1 MDETI
6 PVEKPDTDNIDYLLW
21 SISNKDDQTAYRS
34 LFEQYYVALCQFA
47 RRYIDDQETREDIVQ
62 DVFFTIWEK
71 RKTISPT
78 ISARNYLV
86 TCVRNLCL
94 NYLRD
99 QGYKQDYETN
109 IQKRIPA
116 YVENQDDIYT
126 LQELR
131 ELLDKTLAKLPP
143 EYRLAFE
150 MNRFENKSI
159 EEIAEI
165 MGVSD
170 RTVKRYKSKAIEILK
185 EELKDYLPLLM
196 LASRLFS

>member
-131 ELLDKTLAKLPP
+131 ELLNKTLAKLPP

-170 RTVKRYKSKAIEILK
+170 RTVKRYKSRAIEILK

>member
-1 MDETI
+1 M
-6 PVEKPDTDNIDYLLW
+6 EKPDTDNIDYLLW

-131 ELLDKTLAKLPP
+131 ELLNKTLAKLPP

-150 MNRFENKSI
+150 MNRFENKST

-170 RTVKRYKSKAIEILK
+170 RTVKRYKSRAIEILK

-196 LASRLFS
+196 LASRLF

>member
-109 IQKRIPA
+109 TQKRIPA

-131 ELLDKTLAKLPP
+131 ELLNKTLAKLPP

-170 RTVKRYKSKAIEILK
+170 RTVKRYKSRAIEILK

-196 LASRLFS
+196 LASRLF

>member
-170 RTVKRYKSKAIEILK
+170 RTVKRYKSRAIEILK

-196 LASRLFS
+196 LASRLF

>member
-131 ELLDKTLAKLPP
+131 ELLNKTLAKLPP

-170 RTVKRYKSKAIEILK
+170 RTVKRYKSRAIEILK

-196 LASRLFS
+196 LASRLF

>member
-170 RTVKRYKSKAIEILK
+170 RTVKRYKSRAIEILK

>member
-1 MDETI
+1 M
-6 PVEKPDTDNIDYLLW
+6 EKPDTDNIDYLLW

-165 MGVSD
+165 MGVSG
-170 RTVKRYKSKAIEILK
+170 RTVKRYKSRAIEILK

-196 LASRLFS
+196 LASRLF

>member
-1 MDETI
+1 M
-6 PVEKPDTDNIDYLLW
+6 EKPDTDNIDYLLW

-131 ELLDKTLAKLPP
+131 ELLNKTLAKLPP

-170 RTVKRYKSKAIEILK
+170 RTVKRYKSRAIEILK

>member
-1 MDETI
+1 M
-6 PVEKPDTDNIDYLLW
+6 EKPDTDNIDYLLW

-170 RTVKRYKSKAIEILK
+170 RTVKRYKSRAIEILK

-196 LASRLFS
+196 LASRLF

>member
-131 ELLDKTLAKLPP
+131 ELLNKTLAKLPP

>member
-1 MDETI
+1 M
-6 PVEKPDTDNIDYLLW
+6 EKPDTDNIDYLLW

-170 RTVKRYKSKAIEILK
+170 RTVKRYKSRAIEILK

>member
-1 MDETI
+1 M
-6 PVEKPDTDNIDYLLW
+6 EKPDTDNIDYLLW

-131 ELLDKTLAKLPP
+131 ELLNKTLAKLPP

-170 RTVKRYKSKAIEILK
+170 RTVKRYKSRAIEILK

-196 LASRLFS
+196 LASRLF